1 MKIITVGNLKGGTGK
16 TTSTVNLAYSMSLLS
31 RKVLVIDADPQTNLT
46 PFFTKANQNG
56 YTVRHLIKNE
66 AGIGRAIY
74 RSKYKNIDILKGD
87 PNLKE
92 SDVSSDGTLA
102 ESLGKLGNRYDVCL
116 IDTRPV
122 FEQITQN
129 ALYASELLITPVLLD
144 KFCRDNLLIVE
155 DELHGLG
162 MIAPE
167 WKIFANKV
175 ENKRAQRNTYADMV
189 EKHSWTFLETCIS
202 KGAVVENALELY
214 KPVIKHRS
222 SSQIAQDYI
231 DLAQELLAVLEV

>member
-74 RSKYKNIDILKGD
+74 RSKYKNIDIIKGD

-102 ESLGKLGNRYDVCL
+102 ESLGKLGNRYDVWRMLQSGKKNC
-116 IDTRPV
+116 
-122 FEQITQN
+122 
-129 ALYASELLITPVLLD
+129 
-144 KFCRDNLLIVE
+144 
-155 DELHGLG
+155 GL
-162 MIAPE
+162 
-167 WKIFANKV
+167 WKNF
-175 ENKRAQRNTYADMV
+175 
-189 EKHSWTFLETCIS
+189 
-202 KGAVVENALELY
+202 
-214 KPVIKHRS
+214 
-222 SSQIAQDYI
+222 
-231 DLAQELLAVLEV
+231 

>member
-74 RSKYKNIDILKGD
+74 RSKYKNIDIIKGD

-102 ESLGKLGNRYDVCL
+102 ESL
-116 IDTRPV
+116 
-122 FEQITQN
+122 
-129 ALYASELLITPVLLD
+129 
-144 KFCRDNLLIVE
+144 
-155 DELHGLG
+155 
-162 MIAPE
+162 
-167 WKIFANKV
+167 
-175 ENKRAQRNTYADMV
+175 
-189 EKHSWTFLETCIS
+189 
-202 KGAVVENALELY
+202 
-214 KPVIKHRS
+214 
-222 SSQIAQDYI
+222 
-231 DLAQELLAVLEV
+231 

>member
-1 MKIITVGNLKGGTGK
+1 
-16 TTSTVNLAYSMSLLS
+16 MSLLS

-66 AGIGRAIY
+66 AGISRAIY
-74 RSKYKNIDILKGD
+74 RSKYKNIDIIKGD